1 MTMTDPSGP
10 RPAVFAP
17 MRELSRARR
26 ASAALDHDREMA
38 LTALFDGMLLG
49 VARYSADPGPVR
61 AGFAI
66 AVRSDSKGAA
76 WAIC

>member
-1 MTMTDPSGP
+1 
-10 RPAVFAP
+10 
-17 MRELSRARR
+17 
-26 ASAALDHDREMA
+26 MA
-38 LTALFDGMLLG
+38 LTAFFLRRAALA

-66 AVRSDSKGAA
+66 AVRSDSKGAG